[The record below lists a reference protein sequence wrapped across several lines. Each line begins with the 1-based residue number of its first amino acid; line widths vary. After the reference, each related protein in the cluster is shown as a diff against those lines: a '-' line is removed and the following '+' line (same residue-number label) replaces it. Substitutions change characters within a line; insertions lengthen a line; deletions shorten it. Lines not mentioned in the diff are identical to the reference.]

1 MIDCVTSAVRTK
13 YGEHY
18 YDYNGK
24 ACEILDMAEECLA
37 SINGNC
43 ATDPFFSMGFSAI
56 QQECDQEKRTPW
68 KIEKKTSCFFERFKF
83 FSHIWLVWNKKMIIK

>member
-1 MIDCVTSAVRTK
+1 MFNFILVVILLIYRMIDCVTSAVRTK

-56 QQECDQEKRTPW
+56 QQECDQEKRTP
-68 KIEKKTSCFFERFKF
+68 
-83 FSHIWLVWNKKMIIK
+83 

>member
-1 MIDCVTSAVRTK
+1 MFNFIHVVILLIYRMIDCVTSAVRTK

-43 ATDPFFSMGFSAI
+43 ATDEFFSSDLFII
-56 QQECDQEKRTPW
+56 QQECHKEKFGCSENQKET
-68 KIEKKTSCFFERFKF
+68 
-83 FSHIWLVWNKKMIIK
+83 

>member
-1 MIDCVTSAVRTK
+1 MFNFIHVVILLIYRMIDCVTSAVRTK

-24 ACEILDMAEECLA
+24 ACEMLEIADECLE

-43 ATDPFFSMGFSAI
+43 ATDAFLSMSLSSL
-56 QQECDQEKRTPW
+56 QQECDQEKQTP
-68 KIEKKTSCFFERFKF
+68 
-83 FSHIWLVWNKKMIIK
+83 